1 MPLTKDAE
9 LEQVLGHT
17 FSNRELLV
25 TALTHPSESG
35 RESYQRL
42 EFLGDRI
49 LGALIAEKLYE
60 LFPGMNEGSLALR
73 YNEMVR
79 RETLAS
85 VAGKMGLAPYIRLS
99 VGEDESG
106 GREKPAI
113 LADVCEAVIA
123 ALYLD
128 GGLACARRF
137 VFEYWADMVSSA
149 QTTEKDGKTALQ
161 EWAQGYGLETPVYR
175 EVDRSGPS
183 HEPIFTMEVSLEN
196 GLTATGKAG
205 SKRGAETAAAS
216 RLMTKIKGH
225 TE

>member
-1 MPLTKDAE
+1 VTTDAD
-9 LEQVLGHT
+9 LEKVLGHT
-17 FSNRELLV
+17 FGNSELLE

-60 LFPGMNEGSLALR
+60 LFPSMNEGSLALR
-73 YNEMVR
+73 YNELVR
-79 RETLAS
+79 RETLAL
-85 VAGKMGLAPYIRLS
+85 VAEKMGLAPHIRLS

-106 GREKPAI
+106 GRQKPAI
-113 LADVCEAVIA
+113 LADVCEALIG

-128 GGLACARRF
+128 GGLICARQF
-137 VFEYWADMVSSA
+137 VLEYWADMVSSA
-149 QTTEKDGKTALQ
+149 LTTEKDGKTALQ
-161 EWAQGYGLETPVYR
+161 EWAQGNGLATPVYQ

-183 HEPIFTMEVSLEN
+183 HAPIFTMEVSLEN

-216 RLMTKIKGH
+216 SLMRQIK
-225 TE
+225 E